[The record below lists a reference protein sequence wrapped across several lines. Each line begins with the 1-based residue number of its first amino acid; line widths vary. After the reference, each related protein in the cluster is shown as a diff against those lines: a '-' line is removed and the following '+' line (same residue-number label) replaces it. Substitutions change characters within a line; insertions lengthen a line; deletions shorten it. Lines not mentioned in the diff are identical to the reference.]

1 MQALD
6 YCRQLVLQPNTD
18 LVNVM
23 IRPFRYIALFCLEI
37 GAYSRTAS
45 VLHYVAETLEH
56 NYVLWQKHE
65 MLYQHLLIDRIFNSI
80 ITYQVINRITWLVIY
95 KVINFFIVGMYI
107 SRRLTYFFFNNYF
120 LWIFKWKCN
129 SIENPQ

>member
-6 YCRQLVLQPNTD
+6 YYRQLVLQPNTD

-45 VLHYVAETLEH
+45 VPHYVAETLEH
-56 NYVLWQKHE
+56 NYVLWQKYE
-65 MLYQHLLIDRIFNSI
+65 MPYQHLLIDRIFNSI
-80 ITYQVINRITWLVIY
+80 IDYLSSNQ
-95 KVINFFIVGMYI
+95 
-107 SRRLTYFFFNNYF
+107 
-120 LWIFKWKCN
+120 
-129 SIENPQ
+129 